1 MGGGEYWWVE
11 GWGFSSG
18 NGRWEEMKGIK
29 RGKRE
34 RRSRCSGRRDRPFIA
49 NPISLCG
56 FFFQLCQAFH
66 QATFAPGGVV
76 AVDNAFLGG
85 LVQGA
90 DGLQGSGA
98 GFFQTAVCN
107 LTLCFPDECARSP
120 AKDTV
125 AQSLFLVL
133 LVTFDSRFN
142 IRQKSFLRNF
152 YSLSR
157 LIILLH
163 SNQIVQQTRGP
174 VSTSVAMK
182 MDML

>member
-1 MGGGEYWWVE
+1 M
-11 GWGFSSG
+11 
-18 NGRWEEMKGIK
+18 
-29 RGKRE
+29 
-34 RRSRCSGRRDRPFIA
+34 
-49 NPISLCG
+49 
-56 FFFQLCQAFH
+56 
-66 QATFAPGGVV
+66 
-76 AVDNAFLGG
+76 DNAFLGG

-98 GFFQTAVCN
+98 GFFQAAVCD

-142 IRQKSFLRNF
+142 VWQKSFLRNF

-163 SNQIVQQTRGP
+163 SIQIVQQTRGP
-174 VSTSVAMK
+174 VFGLSRNCRGFKGNPNGPVSTSLALK
-182 MDML
+182 MSML